1 MRPDADVGHDGPD
14 RRVGDRLRRVRAQQG
29 RSLHEVELE
38 TGGEFKAS
46 VLGAYERG
54 ERSLSLARLERLASF
69 YRVGVHELLPA
80 DPPPEPSPTS
90 SAVVID
96 LAALERHRGELPV
109 LARYV
114 DGVRSRR
121 GDHEGRVL
129 TVRTDDLEV
138 VAAAQ
143 GTTPEELH
151 GRLRE
156 AELIR

>member
-1 MRPDADVGHDGPD
+1 MRPDADVGHGGHD

-38 TGGEFKAS
+38 TDGEFKAS

-69 YRVGVHELLPA
+69 YRVAVHELLPA
-80 DPPPEPSPTS
+80 DAPTEPSPES

-96 LAALERHRGELPV
+96 LVALERHRGELPV
-109 LARYV
+109 LSRYV

-121 GDHEGRVL
+121 GDHQGRVL
-129 TVRTDDLEV
+129 TVRGDDLEV
-138 VAAAQ
+138 VAAAE

-151 GRLRE
+151 GRLRD